1 MGGNFAK
8 RVKLFTG
15 LQAVYR
21 CNINPPEVKSKR
33 HRMEVKFKLTDV

>member
-21 CNINPPEVKSKR
+21 CNNPPEVKSKR